1 VVTVPTTVVEEMPA
15 QTEEAAVRA
24 APQPKTSSPRDPL
37 LFDAPPATAVAVTAE
52 QTEEKLRAIR
62 DGYLLREREEPP
74 KRPLPWFLDIF
85 LYPVNKL
92 GLMIPLFCAGV
103 PFVLRPAL
111 MWSCELTKVFMPGLF
126 LWVPLMFAHWGALLL
141 GLLYINW
148 YLAECIRDSAGGGI
162 RAADTTG
169 STPGLAELFGQS
181 LAMLACGAACLG
193 PSIVYGGSHGEG
205 TVYWVLY
212 GAGGF
217 LFPMALLAVTQF
229 ETLRALNPLL
239 LLPSILSTLLPY
251 CLLAAFCYAFCR
263 LPDLAIRRLFT
274 SESWVSGYV
283 LLFAAFYLSLVLAH
297 LLGRFHWRYAQRLN
311 WDA

>member
-1 VVTVPTTVVEEMPA
+1 VVTIPTTVVEETPA
-15 QTEEAAVRA
+15 QTEEAVVRA
-24 APQPKTSSPRDPL
+24 IAQPKMSPRDSL
-37 LFDAPPATAVAVTAE
+37 LFDAPPAAAVAQTAE
-52 QTEEKLRAIR
+52 QTEEKLRAIH

-74 KRPLPWFLDIF
+74 QRPLPWFLDIF
-85 LYPVNKL
+85 LYPMNKL

-103 PFVLRPAL
+103 PFALRPAL
-111 MWSCELTKVFMPGLF
+111 MWSRDLTLVFPPGLF

-141 GLLYINW
+141 GLLYVNW
-148 YLAECIRDSAGGGI
+148 YIAECIRDSAGGGI

-169 STPGLAELFGQS
+169 STPGLGELIGQS
-181 LAMLACGAACLG
+181 FTMLVCGAACIG

-212 GAGGF
+212 GVGGF
-217 LFPMALLAVTQF
+217 LFPMALLAVTMF

-239 LLPSILSTLLPY
+239 LLPSILGTLVPY

-263 LPDLAIRRLFT
+263 LPDLAIRKLLSRET
-274 SESWVSGYV
+274 WVSGYV
-283 LLFAAFYLSLVLAH
+283 LLFATFYLALVLAH
-297 LLGRFHWRYAQRLN
+297 LLGRFHWKYAERLN